1 MQNTTNLPLL
11 AFDDVTFGYDPARPV
26 VRDVSFGVAR
36 GAMVAL
42 LGPNGAGKTS
52 LLRLAN
58 GVARPQQGHV
68 WLAGRD
74 VATLKRR
81 AIAQT
86 MAVVPQDLTMPFAY
100 TARQMIEMGRTPH
113 LAPLGWGA
121 LGSQDHQAVA
131 EAIQAAE
138 VGDLAER
145 QFNELSGGERQRVLV
160 AMALAQSPQILL
172 LDEPTAHLD
181 IRHQI
186 AVLELV
192 ARLNH
197 DAGITVL
204 ATLHDLNLA
213 ARYFPRLIL
222 FQHTIVAD
230 GPPSAALN
238 PDLLARVYGIAVR
251 VGILRGA
258 RHLSILPPGSEEIVP
273 TDASELRA
281 HVVAGGGT
289 GDLVMRALAEAQ
301 IAFSAGALN
310 VGDSDHALAE
320 QLAARVIA
328 EPPYAPVSES
338 GQTATFL
345 AMHDA
350 GRVIICPI
358 PLGPGNVALL
368 RVARE
373 ALAAGARV
381 WLFEPT
387 LPDPGDLPLTDALAA
402 HVAPRDYADGAGA
415 VAYANLAR
423 AGALVATNLPD
434 LLATLHSP
442 TETSVPSGG
451 MGSASS
457 TDAGDASAVSLG

>member
-1 MQNTTNLPLL
+1 MQNDTNLPLV
-11 AFDDVTFGYDPARPV
+11 AFEDVTFGYDAAQPV
-26 VRDVSFGVAR
+26 VRDVSFRVAR

-58 GVARPQQGHV
+58 GVAHPQQGRV

-81 AIAQT
+81 AIAQQ

-100 TARQMIEMGRTPH
+100 TVRQMIEMGRTPH
-113 LAPLGWGA
+113 LAPLGWGM

-131 EAIQAAE
+131 EAIQSAE

-192 ARLNH
+192 ARLNRE
-197 DAGITVL
+197 AGITVL

-222 FQHTIVAD
+222 FQRTVVAD
-230 GPPSAALN
+230 GPPSAALD
-238 PDLLARVYGIAVR
+238 PDLLARVYGINVR

-258 RHLSILPPGSEEIVP
+258 RHLSILPPGSEEIIP
-273 TDASELRA
+273 TDASDLRV

-301 IAFSAGALN
+301 IAFAAGALN

-373 ALAAGARV
+373 ALATGARV

-387 LPDPGDLPLTDALAA
+387 LPDPGALPLADALAA
-402 HVAPRDYADGAGA
+402 HVASRDYAAGAGA
-415 VAYANLAR
+415 AAYADLAR
-423 AGALVATNLPD
+423 AGAQVATSLPD
-434 LLATLHSP
+434 LLAAL
-442 TETSVPSGG
+442 
-451 MGSASS
+451 A
-457 TDAGDASAVSLG
+457 